1 MSVRRS
7 NAITPKANR
16 TNSIPSK
23 TTTNNQLVQKIQ
35 KTNVV
40 PPRKSKKTQQITT
53 NNKRIKMDYKSNN
66 YFYNENDANNEDDR
80 YADYYDHTQKEKNEL
95 SKRQKEYHLTH
106 KNPFKGKK
114 HSDETK
120 KIMSKKA
127 KMRKPN
133 NKIAIQMFD
142 DNENLLKTFD
152 SKKDALNYLN
162 ITCYKPL
169 TRAIELHTKY
179 KNYYWKKKN

>member
-7 NAITPKANR
+7 NAITPKATR

-80 YADYYDHTQKEKNEL
+80 YADYYDHTQKEQKYNHDTNDSYITVEQEDGNIKSVPKYLMEYNNRRNSPYINQQYEYYEGTSGEYENDEGLNNEELYSKNE
-95 SKRQKEYHLTH
+95 
-106 KNPFKGKK
+106 
-114 HSDETK
+114 
-120 KIMSKKA
+120 
-127 KMRKPN
+127 
-133 NKIAIQMFD
+133 
-142 DNENLLKTFD
+142 
-152 SKKDALNYLN
+152 
-162 ITCYKPL
+162 
-169 TRAIELHTKY
+169 
-179 KNYYWKKKN
+179 KKKNEQNDNI